1 MKKVLVGLVI
11 AFAAFYLLTQ
21 PAGAADAIKGAAS
34 VVGVAFEG
42 IITFLTALFS

>member
-21 PAGAADAIKGAAS
+21 PAGAAEAIKGAAS
-34 VVGVAFEG
+34 AVGVAFESL
-42 IITFLTALFS
+42 ISFFTALFS